1 LIVFDLVVAT
11 VTGLSL
17 FFDLRVRRIPNWLI
31 LFGLG
36 SGLILNLYR
45 GASQF
50 SYSAIGFLVGVG
62 TFVIPFALGW
72 IGAGDVKL
80 CGVIGAMLGVKWLP
94 RVLFYSA
101 MTAGIIALASVSV
114 GRYRPGFLKSAWIEC
129 KIAALSFGRI
139 LPESVNM
146 RVSKGGVYSLPLGV
160 ALSVGTILAYFVDP
174 VGHWAA
180 F

>member
-1 LIVFDLVVAT
+1 LIVFDLIVVT
-11 VTGLSL
+11 VTSLSV

-36 SGLILNLYR
+36 AGLILNLYR
-45 GASQF
+45 GTSQF
-50 SYSAIGFLVGVG
+50 SYSAIGFFGG
-62 TFVIPFALGW
+62 IGIFIIPFSLGW
-72 IGAGDVKL
+72 IGAGDVKYF
-80 CGVIGAMLGVKWLP
+80 GVIGALLGVKWLP

-101 MTAGIIALASVSV
+101 IAAGIIAIGAVLV
-114 GRYRPGFLKSAWIEC
+114 GRCRLGFLKSAWIEC

-139 LPESVNM
+139 LPETVNT
-146 RVSKGGVYSLPLGV
+146 RVSKGAYSLPWGV

-174 VGHWAA
+174 VGYWAG

>member
-1 LIVFDLVVAT
+1 LIPFDLVVVT
-11 VTGLSL
+11 VTSLSV

-45 GASQF
+45 GPSQF
-50 SYSAIGFLVGVG
+50 SYSAIGFLVAVG
-62 TFVIPFALGW
+62 TFIIPFALGW

-101 MTAGIIALASVSV
+101 LAAGIMAMGSVLV
-114 GRYRPGFLKSAWIEC
+114 GRFRLGFFKSAWIEC

-139 LPESVNM
+139 LPENVNM
-146 RVSKGGVYSLPLGV
+146 RVSKGAYSLPLGV

-174 VGHWAA
+174 VGHWAG